1 MFELVSELAQKDHVI
16 DLKLCKV
23 LLENN
28 SLYPWVIL
36 VPKVNNVKNMLG
48 LCMED
53 RLQLMREIDLCEEV
67 MSENFPCEQTNV
79 AVLGNRCP
87 QLCVDIICRKQGDA
101 DWPKTVWDGKSQAYS
116 SAEKEKIIAKIK
128 RAILIKQTDPRY
140 MQGMHHPDYSSLEY

>member
-1 MFELVSELAQKDHVI
+1 MFELDPELAKKDFIV
-16 DLKLCKV
+16 DLKQCRV
-23 LLENN
+23 LLEDNA
-28 SLYPWVIL
+28 LYPWIIL
-36 VPKVNNVKNMLG
+36 VPKVPHAKNMLN
-48 LCMED
+48 LCMEE

-87 QLCVDIICRKQGDA
+87 QLCVDVICRKQGDA
-101 DWPKTVWDGKSQAYS
+101 NWPNPVWGSKSKAYTLT
-116 SAEKEKIIAKIK
+116 EKEDAIAKIK

>member
-1 MFELVSELAQKDHVI
+1 MFELVSELAQKDHII

-28 SLYPWVIL
+28 SMYPWVIL

-67 MSENFPCEQTNV
+67 MVENFPHEQTNV
-79 AVLGNRCP
+79 AALGNICS
-87 QLCVDIICRKQGDA
+87 QLHVHVVCYKKGDP
-101 DWPKTVWDGKSQAYS
+101 DWVSSLCDKKSVPYS
-116 SAEKEKIIAKIK
+116 PEEKEDIIAKIK
-128 RAILIKQTDPRY
+128 RAIMIKQTDPKY
-140 MQGMHHPDYSSLEY
+140 MQGMHKPDYSTFE